1 MFQVY
6 PNPCRHEF
14 TISLLEHE
22 PSDRVNYQLI
32 DIQGRVM
39 ISQAITRKVST
50 VDISTLQNGVYILRM
65 DQNGKMSQEQVVK
78 IG

>member
-32 DIQGRVM
+32 DIQGRLM
-39 ISQAITRKVST
+39 ISQPIIRKVST
-50 VDISTLQNGVYILRM
+50 VDMSTLQNGVYILRM
-65 DQNGKMSQEQVVK
+65 DRSEWKNISRTSR
-78 IG
+78 